1 MNFFRNGEIKKYS
14 FINLAVIIFTAVI
27 IYLLSDKNTKLT
39 AVVCAAGIVQFG
51 INMIFTKKRYSRL
64 AKISDKIDAILH
76 GDEHL

>member
-27 IYLLSDKNTKLT
+27 IYLLSDKNIKLT

-51 INMIFTKKRYSRL
+51 
-64 AKISDKIDAILH
+64 
-76 GDEHL
+76 